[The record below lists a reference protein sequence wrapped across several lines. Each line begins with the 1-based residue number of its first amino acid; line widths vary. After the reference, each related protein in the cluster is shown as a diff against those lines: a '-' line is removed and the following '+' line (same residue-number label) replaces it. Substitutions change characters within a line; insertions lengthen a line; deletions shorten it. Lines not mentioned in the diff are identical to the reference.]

1 MTVLPVPRIALDT
14 NVVLSALLFTQG
26 RLSWLVG
33 HWQAGDCVPLVS
45 RATARELKKIL
56 AYRKFQL
63 SVDEQLEALYSYIPF
78 CEVVE
83 IANSCPVLCRD
94 ARDQPFL
101 DLAHCGKADLLV
113 TGDDDLLAL
122 ALHTAFVIETPEDY
136 RRRFYGDEQ
145 SPQSG

>member
-94 ARDQPFL
+94 ARDQPFI
-101 DLAHCGKADLLV
+101 DLAHCGKADLMV
-113 TGDDDLLAL
+113 TGDEDLLAL
-122 ALHTAFVIETPEDY
+122 AGQTKFVIESPEFY
-136 RRRFYGDEQ
+136 RLRVAGAGME
-145 SPQSG
+145 P